1 MRKEVKEVGVLDDWE
16 REIEARAEARGMAI
30 GMARVSEKIARNCI
44 KMGKIPL
51 DEIAK
56 ACGLTLQHVQELAE
70 GK

>member
-1 MRKEVKEVGVLDDWE
+1 MREEVKEVGVLDDWE
-16 REIEARAEARGMAI
+16 REVEARGKSMQSESIAQNLIRLGTMA
-30 GMARVSEKIARNCI
+30 
-44 KMGKIPL
+44 L

>member
-1 MRKEVKEVGVLDDWE
+1 MREGVQVVGVLDDWE
-16 REIEARAEARGMAI
+16 REIEACGEAI
-30 GMARVSEKIARNCI
+30 GRARVSEKIARNCI